1 MLQPG
6 EVQDALARMRAGDA
20 SMEVLEV
27 IVAGAEAFAALVHEY
42 VFRAP
47 VSGAVFAT
55 QNDMLAETMQ
65 AARPDERMLLR
76 LAPPLPEW
84 PAGPDSAADGAQ

>member
-6 EVQDALARMRAGDA
+6 EVQEALERMRSGEA
-20 SMEVLEV
+20 SAEVLEV
-27 IVAGAEAFAALVHEY
+27 IVAGAEGFAALVHEY
-42 VFRAP
+42 IFKSP
-47 VSGAVFAT
+47 VPGAVFAT

-65 AARPDERMLLR
+65 AAKPNEQMLLR

-84 PAGPDSAADGAQ
+84 PNHVDGSIDD

>member
-6 EVQDALARMRAGDA
+6 EVQEALERMRSGEA
-20 SMEVLEV
+20 SAEVLEV
-27 IVAGAEAFAALVHEY
+27 IVAGAEGFAALVHEY
-42 VFRAP
+42 IFKSP
-47 VSGAVFAT
+47 VPGAVFAT

-65 AARPDERMLLR
+65 AAKPNEQMLLR

-84 PAGPDSAADGAQ
+84 PNHEDGSTNRS

>member
-6 EVQDALARMRAGDA
+6 EVQAALDRMKSGEA
-20 SMEVLEV
+20 SAEVLEV
-27 IVAGAEAFAALVHEY
+27 IVAGAEGFAALVYEY

-47 VSGAVFAT
+47 IPGAVFAT

-65 AARPDERMLLR
+65 AGRPNERMLLR

-84 PAGPDSAADGAQ
+84 PEPSDPS

>member
-6 EVQDALARMRAGDA
+6 KVQQALERMRAGDA
-20 SMEVLEV
+20 SAEVLEV
-27 IVAGAEAFAALVHEY
+27 LVAGAEGFAALVHEY
-42 VFRAP
+42 VFRSP
-47 VSGAVFAT
+47 VTGAVFAT

-65 AARPDERMLLR
+65 AARPNERMLLR

-84 PAGPDSAADGAQ
+84 PEPTDQEQGR

>member
-6 EVQDALARMRAGDA
+6 EVQEALDRMRSGEA
-20 SMEVLEV
+20 SSEVLET
-27 IVAGAEAFAALVHEY
+27 IVAGSEGFAALTHEY
-42 VFRAP
+42 VFKSP
-47 VSGAVFAT
+47 VTGAVFAT

-65 AARPDERMLLR
+65 AAKPNERMLLR

-84 PAGPDSAADGAQ
+84 PATDRGNVGAE

>member
-6 EVQDALARMRAGDA
+6 EVQVALDRMRAGEA
-20 SMEVLEV
+20 SADVFDV

-42 VFRAP
+42 VFKSP
-47 VSGAVFAT
+47 VTGAVFAT

-65 AARPDERMLLR
+65 AGRPDETMLIR
-76 LAPPLPEW
+76 LAPPLPRW
-84 PAGPDSAADGAQ
+84 PVQDTEGNEK